1 MSSIYFPSG
10 CATGQRLMNIL
21 LVGLQWQDCLV
32 YLDDII
38 VMEKL
43 LRIIL

>member
-1 MSSIYFPSG
+1 MSSIY
-10 CATGQRLMNIL
+10 LNIL